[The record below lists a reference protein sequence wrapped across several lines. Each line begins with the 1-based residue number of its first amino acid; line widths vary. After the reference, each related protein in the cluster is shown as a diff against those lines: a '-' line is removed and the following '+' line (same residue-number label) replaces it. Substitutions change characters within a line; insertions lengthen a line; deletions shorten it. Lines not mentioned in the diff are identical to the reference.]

1 MATKLKRNGTNSNR
15 FTLGLDKKRQK
26 NPRNRKKK
34 EYCVRERKIV
44 FLLVEN
50 KYKLYKFSSLIYSNL
65 IRPGIVIKKNW
76 RKMERV
82 VDYTFLRISRKSPK
96 SNVFISSYSTLYE
109 CSFTSTSSRKK
120 QGNGFNKNKNLCT
133 S

>member
-65 IRPGIVIKKNW
+65 IRPGIVIKKN
-76 RKMERV
+76 
-82 VDYTFLRISRKSPK
+82 
-96 SNVFISSYSTLYE
+96 
-109 CSFTSTSSRKK
+109 
-120 QGNGFNKNKNLCT
+120 
-133 S
+133 